1 MDLEVVA
8 RPLQDPQWSSFVH
21 QHASALP
28 FHHPSWATT
37 VAECY
42 GFRAFALTL
51 TNGGGAIV
59 AGLPVIEVRRRRE
72 PTRWV
77 SLPFTDSCPPLASG
91 DAGAVLAGRL
101 DDARRAAGIGRL
113 EVRGELEVP
122 GDLKVR
128 GESGGPAVHPNGT
141 FLAHRTPL
149 TGTEPEVFARLH
161 ANQVR
166 RNIRRAQRAGVSVRI
181 GETEADL
188 TEIFYGLHTRTRRR
202 LGVPV
207 QPLRYFRLLWRHVLQ
222 PGHGAVMIAEW
233 HGEPAAAAVFLT
245 SAGTCVYKYGAS
257 DERRWDV
264 RPNHLL
270 FWEAIRWARARGC
283 RTLDFGRTDIEDRG
297 LWEFKARWGTVV
309 QELTYYVIADGPP
322 GAGRN
327 GMPAPVRSMIRHG
340 PQIVPRALGEL
351 LYRRYA

>member
-1 MDLEVVA
+1 MGLQVVA
-8 RPLQDPQWSSFVH
+8 RPLQDPQWASFVN
-21 QHASALP
+21 QHDSALP

-37 VAECY
+37 VAQCY

-51 TNGGGAIV
+51 TNGNSNGEIV

-72 PTRWV
+72 PSRWV
-77 SLPFTDSCPPLASG
+77 SLPFTDSCPPLTTG
-91 DAGAVLAGRL
+91 DAGAELADRL
-101 DDARRAAGIGRL
+101 DAARRAAGISRL
-113 EVRGELEVP
+113 EVRGELA
-122 GDLKVR
+122 
-128 GESGGPAVHPNGT
+128 GPAVHPHGT

-149 TGTEPEVFARLH
+149 TGTEQEVFARLH

-181 GETEADL
+181 GDTEGDV
-188 TEIFYGLHTRTRRR
+188 TDIFYRLHTRTRRR

-233 HGEPAAAAVFLT
+233 HGEPVAAAVFLT

-270 FWEAIRWARARGC
+270 FWEAIRWARAKGC
-283 RTLDFGRTDIEDRG
+283 RTLDFGRTDLEDRG

-309 QELTYYVIADGPP
+309 QELTYHVIADGPP
-322 GAGRN
+322 GTGRG
-327 GMPAPVRSMIRHG
+327 GMPTSVRSMIRHG
-340 PQIVPRALGEL
+340 PPIVPRALGEL